1 MQTMNAR
8 GPADKTCYSPGASQ
22 AWTLAIAAMTCVG
35 FQSTAQ
41 AQGSKHGA
49 YTGTV
54 TVSGTEMGKYT
65 NGSFRAN
72 IKITLP
78 LTSASTSSA
87 MAEISDIDKPSAM
100 ASILQWDTAG
110 KDSSPDS
117 GGKINTW
124 TCSLAAPTDV
134 PMNVQGTLNL
144 NYRAKTHSMYFALV
158 SMKEVPFNCRH
169 SRSGPYRKTGAV
181 SLFFGTSEP
190 DVLPWK
196 ELPYADAAR
205 LKATY
210 KLLPVSAMKG
220 QYGPL
225 DQEWDLQLKR

>member
-1 MQTMNAR
+1 MQSMTAR
-8 GPADKTCYSPGASQ
+8 ELAGRDHYYRGTCR
-22 AWTLAIAAMTCVG
+22 AWTLTVAAMACAGITG
-35 FQSTAQ
+35 AAQ
-41 AQGSKHGA
+41 AQSSKHGA

-54 TVSGTEMGKYT
+54 TVSGTEVGRYT

-87 MAEISDIDKPSAM
+87 MAEISDVDKPSAM
-100 ASILQWDTAG
+100 ASILQWNQAG

-134 PMNVQGTLNL
+134 PMNAQGTLNL
-144 NYRAKTHSMYFALV
+144 NYRAKTHSMFIALV
-158 SMKEVPFNCRH
+158 SMKEVPFNCNH
-169 SRSGPYRKTGAV
+169 SRSGPYKKTKLV

-196 ELPYADAAR
+196 ELPFADTAR

-225 DQEWDLQLKR
+225 DQEWDLLLKR